1 MKKQTQPASAS
12 ESSQPSE
19 NDWFHKVL
27 LALTILVGL
36 AGVALLVYS
45 FIPVS
50 TPPVPKLHNNTG
62 PTAAIID
69 QLGRGFPN
77 PQFIKEATQ
86 TLEDA
91 GYSVVYVPAED
102 VTVDFFRYL
111 PAQNLDIILL
121 RGHASASAVNDN
133 GETVTEDSVSLST
146 FEPVSDKYPAER
158 NARRIGAFEP
168 EGEDGLYFSVRWD
181 FFKYDAVGDFDNAVI
196 VMMGCEGL
204 RANKT
209 AQTFLDRGAQAVIGW
224 SNLVTAN
231 HMDKATLYLL
241 EQWLA
246 TDKNLVEAVADTRLT
261 VGYDPHFTT
270 TELQILQ

>member
-1 MKKQTQPASAS
+1 MNEQTQPASETDQKS
-12 ESSQPSE
+12 HT
-19 NDWFHKVL
+19 DWFQKGL
-27 LALTILVGL
+27 MALTILVGL

-45 FIPVS
+45 FIPAP
-50 TPPVPKLHNNTG
+50 TPPIPKLHSHSG

-77 PQFIKEATQ
+77 PKFVAEATKM
-86 TLEDA
+86 LEGA
-91 GYSVVYVPAED
+91 GYNVVYVPAED

-111 PAQNLDIILL
+111 PAQDLDIILL
-121 RGHASASAVNDN
+121 RGHASASAINDD

-146 FEPVSDKYPAER
+146 FEPVSDKYATER

-209 AQTFLDRGAQAVIGW
+209 AQIFLDRGAQAVVGW
-224 SNLVTAN
+224 SNLVTAD
-231 HMDKATLYLL
+231 HMDKATLHML
-241 EQWLA
+241 EQWLEN
-246 TDKNLVEAVADTRLT
+246 DKNLVEAVADTRLN